1 MRANNIEMQVRDLSR
16 TLQTKYYQEIYK
28 KTNIRFF
35 EKERKR
41 YLFYL
46 IFAVPLTSIIFL
58 GLVLLSQN
66 LYEALVVLIVGLSLV
81 ILVYNNISKSFAA
94 KFKNTYYDCIAE
106 TVGLKWLQGDFEY
119 TYSSSIQ
126 KSKLFSAKVCMR
138 EDDIFYGNY
147 NGVKLKIAEADIAD
161 RAFCTG
167 DKKTETLVPKQFH
180 GVFGFFDANKKIE
193 STTIVKPKL
202 DFELSCSKLVV
213 MMFILLV
220 AAAAAAV
227 LGFGIKSM
235 ISGGFSL
242 PVSLWILGGLGI
254 FAFACWQF
262 MDILVL
268 KELRFRRNFQRVN
281 LEDTEFNKLYQAYS
295 YDQVEGRYLL
305 TTAFIDRF
313 LHVGKVFK
321 TNRRRCSFAQNKL
334 ILAIP
339 ANRNM
344 FELGSLFS
352 PVTNSKK
359 ISRFYDEIASLL
371 ILIDYFKLD
380 NKTNL

>member
-1 MRANNIEMQVRDLSR
+1 
-16 TLQTKYYQEIYK
+16 
-28 KTNIRFF
+28 
-35 EKERKR
+35 
-41 YLFYL
+41 
-46 IFAVPLTSIIFL
+46 
-58 GLVLLSQN
+58 
-66 LYEALVVLIVGLSLV
+66 
-81 ILVYNNISKSFAA
+81 
-94 KFKNTYYDCIAE
+94 
-106 TVGLKWLQGDFEY
+106 
-119 TYSSSIQ
+119 
-126 KSKLFSAKVCMR
+126 
-138 EDDIFYGNY
+138 
-147 NGVKLKIAEADIAD
+147 
-161 RAFCTG
+161 
-167 DKKTETLVPKQFH
+167 
-180 GVFGFFDANKKIE
+180 
-193 STTIVKPKL
+193 
-202 DFELSCSKLVV
+202 
-213 MMFILLV
+213 
-220 AAAAAAV
+220 
-227 LGFGIKSM
+227 M

-321 TNRRRCSFAQNKL
+321 TNRLRCSFAQNKL